1 MKMMQRR
8 NFLQAL
14 GLVGAALA
22 LPRVVFARAI
32 EAFKSES
39 VDGVLSN
46 LLGDMPIES
55 TDLIKFKIPDIAE
68 NGAVVPVQISTTIEG
83 VEKIYLLIDNNP
95 TPLSA
100 VFDIGPKAMADIST
114 RVKVGESSKA
124 RVVVKTGKKAY
135 MTEKEVKVTIGGCG
149 G

>member
-8 NFLQAL
+8 NFLLAL
-14 GLVGAALA
+14 GLVGTALA

-32 EAFKSES
+32 EAFKAES

-46 LLGDMPIES
+46 LLGDMPIET
-55 TDLIKFKIPDIAE
+55 TDRIKFKIPDIAE
-68 NGAVVPVQISTTIEG
+68 NGAVVPVQISTSIEG

-124 RVVVKTGKKAY
+124 RVVLKTSNKAY